1 MLCYPNSTSQSL
13 LVSGCVIL
21 ENYGY
26 PKNFNHYKKV
36 SVEGEMEY
44 VLATPCIL
52 EYFKSRIPVGPRK
65 AEHLLKMSVSLNI

>member
-1 MLCYPNSTSQSL
+1 MLCYPNSTSQNL
-13 LVSGCVIL
+13 PVSGCVIL

-52 EYFKSRIPVGPRK
+52 
-65 AEHLLKMSVSLNI
+65 